1 MKYSVGFIG
10 CDKNNKNEAFPVSG
24 WIVSKNN
31 GNTTHNNY
39 MTSDGDNDDDI
50 DPKKYG
56 IFDDELM
63 LS

>member
-1 MKYSVGFIG
+1 MI
-10 CDKNNKNEAFPVSG
+10 KNNKNKVFPVSG